1 MNAVL
6 RSFSNML
13 EKPVVVLLI
22 ILILVSL
29 MCLGSLIVE
38 IVTEH
43 RHLRVCMPVLMEE
56 LRKPGTDLE
65 ACIQNSGLLNKQKKV
80 LLELIAHPSFTANTR
95 DALAVRLLEE
105 DRSFWNTRVKR
116 TDLLARLGPML
127 GLLGT
132 LIPLG
137 PGIQA
142 LGSGDTETLSQSLL
156 TAFDTTIAGIVCAA
170 VAMVISHIRKKW
182 YANYE
187 SILEALAECVLEVV
201 NHEAE

>member
-1 MNAVL
+1 MTDFL
-6 RSFSNML
+6 RSFSEFL
-13 EKPVVVLLI
+13 EKPVVLLLI
-22 ILILVSL
+22 VLIVVSL
-29 MCLGSLIVE
+29 MFLGSLVVE
-38 IVTEH
+38 FFTEH
-43 RHLRVCMPVLMEE
+43 RHLSVCMPVLMEE
-56 LRKPGTDLE
+56 LRKPDTDLKT
-65 ACIQNSGLLNKQKKV
+65 CIEHSGLLKKQKKI
-80 LLELIAHPSFTANTR
+80 LLELISHPSFTDNTR

-105 DRSFWNTRVKR
+105 DRHAWQARVKR

-142 LGSGDTETLSQSLL
+142 MGSGDTALLSQSLL

-170 VAMVISHIRKKW
+170 IAMVVSHIRKKW
-182 YANYE
+182 YADYE

-201 NHEAE
+201 KDEAK